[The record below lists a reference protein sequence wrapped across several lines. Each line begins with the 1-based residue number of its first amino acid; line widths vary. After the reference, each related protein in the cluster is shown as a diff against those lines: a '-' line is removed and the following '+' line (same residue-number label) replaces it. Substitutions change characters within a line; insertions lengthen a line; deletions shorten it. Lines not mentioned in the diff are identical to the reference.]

1 MAEQDAVTTESR
13 SSFKIGQ
20 TAKGEPVV
28 EVKVYEGS
36 DPEAN
41 RVAQEQAVALF
52 RATVTAV
59 GA

>member
-1 MAEQDAVTTESR
+1 MAEDGVVTESR
-13 SSFKIGQ
+13 SSFRVSQ
-20 TAKGEPVV
+20 NAKGEPQV

-41 RVAQEQAVALF
+41 EVAQKQAVALF
-52 RATVTAV
+52 QATVTAV